1 MRCPFAAAGCAF
13 AACASACASFTKRGL
28 SFLAAA
34 LVLALAFR
42 AEPAA
47 TVFRWSA
54 ALVFACIAWLRSR
67 DFAVFL
73 M

>member
-1 MRCPFAAAGCAF
+1 MRCPFAAVGGAF
-13 AACASACASFTKRGL
+13 AACGSACASFTKRGL

-47 TVFRWSA
+47 TAFRRSA
-54 ALVFACIAWLRSR
+54 ALVFACAARLPSR
-67 DFAVFL
+67 DFAVFAT
-73 M
+73 